1 MMMNTLTWQDH
12 VNYFI
17 DIMSDNVFGGGG
29 DDRKRKNAGSVVT
42 KAVPDNVIAVGNP
55 CKIIRRNQ

>member
-1 MMMNTLTWQDH
+1 
-12 VNYFI
+12 
-17 DIMSDNVFGGGG
+17 MSDNEFDEGG

-55 CKIIRRNQ
+55 CKVIRRNQ